1 MMYAVAVE
9 VNSETN
15 LSPVERSLSRNF
27 PDRIR
32 VLPHLWI
39 VEGSLAA
46 EQIRSG
52 IEPLLGA
59 QDRLVVIKTAREAL
73 SHGLPGESVGWLKEH
88 FPDSM
93 TDRIP

>member
-9 VNSETN
+9 VNAETN
-15 LSPVERSLSRNF
+15 LSPVERWLGRNF
-27 PDRIR
+27 SDRIR
-32 VLPHLWI
+32 ILPHLRL

-46 EQIRSG
+46 EQIRGG

-59 QDRLVVIKTAREAL
+59 QDRLAVIKTAREAL
-73 SHGLPGESVGWLKEH
+73 SHGLPSESVGWLSEH

-93 TDRIP
+93 TERIP